1 MSNRVFIATFESDE
15 DIRLAAIA
23 ARREG
28 IEIIDIYAPY
38 AVHGLDTAMGLRPS
52 RLPLVTFGLGLL
64 GAVFVLGF
72 QYWTSALD
80 WAINV
85 GGRPWNSLPAFVPVT
100 FEIMVLF
107 AGIGTVLTFIIVSGL
122 RPWRSSNVPVA
133 RVTDDRF
140 GLLLRA
146 PMAGPNRVR
155 VEEILEPFHVLAV
168 EERHEIPDAVKNT

>member
-72 QYWTSALD
+72 QYWTSALN

-122 RPWRSSNVPVA
+122 RPWRSSNLPVA

>member
-1 MSNRVFIATFESDE
+1 MSSRVFIATFEDDE

-28 IEIIDIYAPY
+28 IEIVDIYAPY
-38 AVHGLDTAMGLRPS
+38 AVHGLDAAMGLSPS

-64 GAVFVLGF
+64 GAVFILGF

-122 RPWRSSNVPVA
+122 RPWRSSNLPVA

-168 EERHEIPDAVKNT
+168 EERHEIPDAAKNT

>member
-38 AVHGLDTAMGLRPS
+38 AVH
-52 RLPLVTFGLGLL
+52 
-64 GAVFVLGF
+64 
-72 QYWTSALD
+72 
-80 WAINV
+80 
-85 GGRPWNSLPAFVPVT
+85 GRPWNSLPAFVPVT

-122 RPWRSSNVPVA
+122 RPWRSSNLPVA

>member
-72 QYWTSALD
+72 QYWTSALN

>member
-1 MSNRVFIATFESDE
+1 MSSRVFIATFEDDE

-28 IEIIDIYAPY
+28 IEIVDIYAPY
-38 AVHGLDTAMGLRPS
+38 AVHGLDAAMGLSPS

-64 GAVFVLGF
+64 GAVFILGF

-100 FEIMVLF
+100 FDIMVLF
-107 AGIGTVLTFIIVSGL
+107 AGIGTVLTFIFVSGL

-140 GLLLRA
+140 ALLLRA
-146 PMAGPNRVR
+146 STAGPDRAR

-168 EERHEIPDAVKNT
+168 EERHEIPDAAKNT